1 MSELLGGSADLT
13 GSVNTLRKDS
23 KPVTPAE
30 VSGNYVYYGVR
41 EFAMTAMMNGLALHG
56 GFIPYGGTFLV
67 FSDYAR
73 SAIRMAALMGV
84 RVIHVLTHDSIG
96 LGEDGPT
103 HQPVEHAVALRA
115 IPNCTVWRPG
125 DAAETAAAWVAA
137 VENTNGPSCLLLSR
151 QGLPA
156 QARTARQCADIA
168 RGGYVLL
175 EPEGKVEAVLI
186 ATGSEL
192 DVAVKVAG
200 ELNAQGAGLRVVS
213 MPSTE
218 VFLAQDATYQAE
230 VLPPGCRKRIA
241 LEAGTT
247 DYWYRFV
254 GLDGIAI
261 GVDTFGAS
269 APAADLFRHFGLTV
283 EQVKTRIASY
293 LG

>member
-1 MSELLGGSADLT
+1 M
-13 GSVNTLRKDS
+13 N
-23 KPVTPAE
+23 
-30 VSGNYVYYGVR
+30 YGVR
-41 EFAMTAMMNGLALHG
+41 EFGMSAVMNGLALHG

-125 DAAETAAAWVAA
+125 DAAETAAAWVAG
-137 VENTNGPSCLLLSR
+137 VENTAGPTCLLLSR

-175 EPEGKVEAVLI
+175 EPDGKVEAILI

-192 DVAVKVAG
+192 DVAVKVAT

-218 VFLAQDATYQAE
+218 VFLAQDASYQAE
-230 VLPPGCRKRIA
+230 VLPPACRKPIA

-269 APAADLFRHFGLTV
+269 APAADLFRHYGLTV
-283 EQVKTRIASY
+283 DQVKTRIASY